1 MESGGGG
8 PQAVRGLH
16 NEPRSRTHQAV
27 ARTKEERGEV
37 GGRPADR
44 AQQLK
49 HLTLSIGAAVDARCR
64 K

>member
-1 MESGGGG
+1 MESGEGG
-8 PQAVRGLH
+8 PQVVGGLH
-16 NEPRSRTHQAV
+16 SEPRSRMHQAV

-44 AQQLK
+44 VQQLK
-49 HLTLSIGAAVDARCR
+49 HLNLRIGAAVDARCR